1 MTGLIMLITLLT
13 YFSLLLWISYRMR
26 KSDSNDAFF
35 RAGRHSSWGMV
46 AFGMIGASI
55 SGVSFVSVPGWVNK
69 TDMTYL
75 QMCAGF
81 FFGYLLV
88 AFVLLPMYYR
98 LKLTSIYSYLRTR
111 FGVTAQTT
119 GASFFIMSRMAGS
132 AARLYLACVVLQE
145 FVSEPLGMPFPLTVV
160 VVLLLIWLYTRRSGI
175 KTIVHTD
182 VLQTLC
188 LLLALVTMFVIVVVK
203 MDLSPQG
210 VIDVVANSD
219 MSSVFC
225 WDPDSRQYF
234 WRQFLSGVFVVVVM
248 TGLDQDMMQKNLT
261 CRSLRAAQKDMC
273 AYGICFLPVNFIFLA
288 LGILLYTFAGQHAI
302 NADGDELMP
311 TLVKSGL
318 LGNAVIIPF
327 AIGIVSAA
335 FSSADSTMTSLTTSI
350 CIDIVGVERK
360 GYNGNRAE
368 RVRKRIHIAVVLA
381 FLVFILIFRIIGS
394 RNVIDTIYVMASYT
408 YGPLLGLYAFGMFT
422 KRNANNKSI
431 PYICVAAPIIC
442 GALDYAAP
450 RLWGFTFGYELL
462 MFNGIITFVC
472 LYLSFIGKDKTD
484 KAYDV

>member
-1 MTGLIMLITLLT
+1 MTGLIMLVTLLT

-111 FGVTAQTT
+111 FGATAQTT
-119 GASFFIMSRMAGS
+119 GASFFIMSRLAGS

-160 VVLLLIWLYTRRSGI
+160 VVLVLIWLYTRRSGI

-219 MSSVFC
+219 MSNVFC
-225 WDPDSRQYF
+225 WDTDSRQYF

-318 LGNAVIIPF
+318 LGNAVIRP
-327 AIGIVSAA
+327 S
-335 FSSADSTMTSLTTSI
+335 
-350 CIDIVGVERK
+350 
-360 GYNGNRAE
+360 
-368 RVRKRIHIAVVLA
+368 
-381 FLVFILIFRIIGS
+381 
-394 RNVIDTIYVMASYT
+394 
-408 YGPLLGLYAFGMFT
+408 
-422 KRNANNKSI
+422 
-431 PYICVAAPIIC
+431 
-442 GALDYAAP
+442 
-450 RLWGFTFGYELL
+450 
-462 MFNGIITFVC
+462 
-472 LYLSFIGKDKTD
+472 
-484 KAYDV
+484 

>member
-1 MTGLIMLITLLT
+1 MLVTLLT

-26 KSDSNDAFF
+26 KSDNNDAFF

-55 SGVSFVSVPGWVNK
+55 SGVSFVSVPGWVNR

-81 FFGYLLV
+81 FFGYLFV

-98 LKLTSIYSYLRTR
+98 LRLTSIYSYLRTR
-111 FGVTAQTT
+111 FGASAQTT
-119 GASFFIMSRMAGS
+119 GASFFVMSRLTGA
-132 AARLYLACVVLQE
+132 AARLYLACVVLQD
-145 FVSEPLGMPFPLTVV
+145 FVSEPLGVPFPLTVV
-160 VVLLLIWLYTRRSGI
+160 TVLVLIWLYTRRSGI

-188 LLLALVTMFVIVVVK
+188 LLLALVAMFVIVAMK
-203 MDLSPQG
+203 MDLSLQG
-210 VIDVVANSD
+210 IADVVGNSE
-219 MSSVFC
+219 MSRVFC
-225 WDPDSRQYF
+225 WDAGSKQYF

-273 AYGICFLPVNFIFLA
+273 AYGICFLPVNFLFLA

-302 NADGDELMP
+302 DATGDELMP

-350 CIDIVGVERK
+350 CIDIIGVERK
-360 GYNGNRAE
+360 GFSEQKAGRI
-368 RVRKRIHIAVVLA
+368 RKRVHIAVVLA
-381 FLVFILIFRIIGS
+381 FLVFILIFRVLNS

-422 KRNANNKSI
+422 KRKTRNKAI
-431 PYICVAAPIIC
+431 PCICIAAPIIC
-442 GALDYAAP
+442 AAFDYAAP
-450 RLWGFTFGYELL
+450 RLWGYTFGYELL
-462 MFNGIITFVC
+462 IINGAITFVC
-472 LYLSFIGKDKTD
+472 LYLSSIGKRQTDKTS
-484 KAYDV
+484 DV